1 MILLPFPCL
10 FHFFST
16 PTSFF
21 HLFLKAFLLTKWPS
35 LCTLYRVPA
44 HLVLKN
50 HKFYMNLGHISFH
63 ICPLCQ
69 NCYTIVFFIYVVR
82 CDMPCTRIM
91 LGFTLYNFDNKHPF
105 IVIVIVI
112 LTFCTE
118 HGSITA
124 VLYAKFQIHSSTNIE
139 AIDKYDF
146 CWWWIWGN
154 LYILLCVAVL
164 SPGCLH
170 LCLPPPS
177 LEARDQLCWPILE
190 AGSWATYV
198 ITQAL
203 IPDDPQGPLHHCL
216 TPVRA
221 N

>member
-21 HLFLKAFLLTKWPS
+21 HLFFKAFLLTKWPS

-50 HKFYMNLGHISFH
+50 HMFYMNLGHISFH
-63 ICPLCQ
+63 
-69 NCYTIVFFIYVVR
+69 
-82 CDMPCTRIM
+82 
-91 LGFTLYNFDNKHPF
+91 NFDNKYPF